1 MTIFGKAMLSAAG
14 AATVLTAALPLSA
27 ADFGAPVSVS
37 GQKTVVLEQA
47 AQDHRRR
54 WDRHNDIDGG
64 DILTGIGILAGI
76 AILADAVSSSSK
88 GQNRRRQGDRPVY
101 RDSAPERYD
110 NAPSGSSG
118 NDLGTA
124 VTACT
129 DAAERSAGGSAR
141 VQEIRSIT
149 RDGNGWRVVGDL
161 DRGSN
166 RGFTCSATDGR
177 VDNVQLDDGP
187 I

>member
-1 MTIFGKAMLSAAG
+1 MSIFGKTMLSAAG

-37 GQKTVVLEQA
+37 GHDGVVVEQIA
-47 AQDHRRR
+47 EGHRRR
-54 WDRHNDIDGG
+54 WGRHDDIDGG

-76 AILADAVSSSSK
+76 AILADAVSNSDK
-88 GQNRRRQGDRPVY
+88 GQRRRREADRPVY
-101 RDSAPERYD
+101 RDNAPDRYE

-124 VTACT
+124 VSACT

-141 VQEIRSIT
+141 VQEIRSVT
-149 RDGNGWRVVGDL
+149 RDGQAWRVTGDL
-161 DRGSN
+161 DSGSN
-166 RGFTCSATDGR
+166 PGFTCNATDGR
-177 VDNVQLDDGP
+177 VDNIQLDSGR